1 MPSKYADRA
10 EAGRALATEL
20 TDYAGRDDVVVI
32 GLPRGGVPVAAEVAT
47 SLAAPLDVVVVRK
60 LGLPQQPELAM
71 GAITAVGETVTVV
84 RNDGLLERAGVSEE
98 EFDGVLAV
106 ETAELRRREALYR
119 GANPPVPVTG
129 TVAIVVDD
137 GLATG
142 STMRAAVK
150 AVRSLGPERIVV
162 AVPTGPASACR
173 ELGTMVDE
181 MVCATNP
188 EPFNAVGLSYREFA
202 QTTDE
207 EVRELLDASADD

>member
-32 GLPRGGVPVAAEVAT
+32 GLPRGGVPVAAEVAA

-142 STMRAAVK
+142 SSMRAAL
-150 AVRSLGPERIVV
+150 AALRRQDPARLVV
-162 AVPTGPASACR
+162 AVPVGDAETCASLEADDVVCTR
-173 ELGTMVDE
+173 TPERLGSVGEAYVD
-181 MVCATNP
+181 
-188 EPFNAVGLSYREFA
+188 FA
-202 QTTDE
+202 QTTDD
-207 EVRELLDASADD
+207 EVRRHLDRTTR